1 MIQNIGYFIM
11 ISMIEFFYS
20 HTLFR
25 RDIPSIDIVDI
36 NGSND
41 IEEFSRSIYQKGSSN
56 ILYKDN
62 SILVGRM

>member
-36 NGSND
+36 NSGND